1 MLVIS
6 PKSNVFPNPST
17 SFEAEV
23 IEFCQLWNAGNE
35 WFNFHTSGST
45 GEPKA
50 IRIHRDQMIHS
61 AQLTGN
67 WLGLEAGDRALLCLP
82 VKFIGG
88 VMVVVRALVWDLQL
102 IIVEPSNQ
110 PDIPI
115 DLSIQL
121 TSLVPPQLQHILQ
134 NDSLL
139 KPFHFAKGV
148 LVGGAA
154 ISVEIESLAMKQD
167 FPIFLTYGMTETVS
181 HIAYRPI
188 SLQIDDYL
196 RPLPGVELKLN
207 EEGCICIRAEVTNRA
222 WIETNDLAELKEDQ
236 RFKILGRKD
245 FVINSGG
252 MKLLPSQIEKHV
264 QAYFLENGISKL
276 SFVAGIQD
284 IFYGQKAVLFIE
296 SPEEVSFEGHLKQYL
311 LQHLSSKQIPKSII
325 CLPKFLF
332 NSNGK
337 LDSLKTVALYLQ
349 SLSKESSA
357 HDKF

>member
-110 PDIPI
+110 PEIPL
-115 DLSIQL
+115 DFPIQM
-121 TSLVPPQLQHILQ
+121 TSMVPPQLQYILQ
-134 NDSLL
+134 HDSLL
-139 KPFHFAKGV
+139 APFKESKGV

-154 ISVEIESLAMKQD
+154 ISVEIENLALKQA

-181 HIAYRPI
+181 HIAYRRI
-188 SLQIDDYL
+188 SSIADEYL
-196 RPLPGVELKLN
+196 HPLPGVEINLN
-207 EEGCICIRAEVTNRA
+207 EEECICIRSQVTNNL
-222 WIETNDLAELKEDQ
+222 WIETNDLAEINEVQ
-236 RFKILGRKD
+236 GFRILGRKD

-252 MKLLPSQIEKHV
+252 MKIIPSQIEKYI
-264 QAYFLENGISKL
+264 QAFFLTSGISVH
-276 SFVAGIQD
+276 SFVAALPD
-284 IFYGQKAVLFIE
+284 EFYGQKAVLFIE
-296 SPEEVSFEGHLKQYL
+296 SSPPLDWGDPLKAYL
-311 LQHLSSKQIPKSII
+311 LKHLPSKLIPKSII
-325 CLPKFLF
+325 CLPKFIF

-349 SLSKESSA
+349 SSSKESHA
-357 HDKF
+357 HD

>member
-6 PKSNVFPNPST
+6 PKSNVFPIPST
-17 SFEAEV
+17 AFEAEV
-23 IEFCQLWNAGNE
+23 IEFCQSWNAGNE

-45 GEPKA
+45 GQPKA
-50 IRIHRDQMIHS
+50 IRIHRKQMMHS
-61 AQLTGN
+61 AQLTGE
-67 WLGLEAGDRALLCLP
+67 WLGLEAGDGALLCLP

-110 PDIPI
+110 PEIPQEIPI
-115 DLSIQL
+115 RM
-121 TSLVPPQLQHILQ
+121 TSLVPPQLQYILQ
-134 NDSLL
+134 QESLL
-139 KPFHFAKGV
+139 APFKGAKGV

-154 ISVEIESLAMKQD
+154 ISVEIENLAQKQD

-188 SLQIDDYL
+188 SLEADDFL
-196 RPLPGVELKLN
+196 HPLPGVEVKLN
-207 EEGCICIRAEVTNRA
+207 EDACICVRSQVTNHS
-222 WIETNDLAELKEDQ
+222 WIETNDLAELNEDQ
-236 RFKILGRKD
+236 RFRILGRKD

-252 MKLLPSQIEKHV
+252 MKLIPSQIEKYI
-264 QAYFLENGISKL
+264 QAYFLEKGISSL
-276 SFVAGIQD
+276 SFVAGIPD
-284 IFYGQKAVLFIE
+284 ELYGQKAVLFIE
-296 SPEEVSFEGHLKQYL
+296 SSEQIDFGDHLKHYL

-349 SLSKESSA
+349 SSSKESHA